1 VTAATGARARRGER
15 GAATVLSIAVLGVLV
30 AVAAALGLV
39 TAVVV
44 HHRMAQSAADLAA
57 LAGAG
62 AAAQG
67 EDACAAAGAVA
78 GANGAALIG
87 CRVDGVRAV
96 WVQVQVTG
104 PHWLGQGVDPVA
116 EARAGPA

>member
-1 VTAATGARARRGER
+1 VRAGRGDG
-15 GAATVLSIAVLGVLV
+15 GAATVLATAVLGVLV

-62 AAAQG
+62 AAARG
-67 EDACAAAGAVA
+67 EDACGAAGAVA
-78 GANGAALIG
+78 AANGAALVG
-87 CRVDGVRAV
+87 CRADGPREVQ
-96 WVQVQVTG
+96 VQVQVTG

>member
-1 VTAATGARARRGER
+1 VTSARSCRSDR
-15 GAATVLSIAVLGVLV
+15 GAATVVATAVLGVLV

-44 HHRMAQSAADLAA
+44 HHRAAQSAADLAA

-62 AAAQG
+62 AAARG
-67 EDACAAAGAVA
+67 DDACAAAGAVA
-78 GANGAALIG
+78 LANDAALVG
-87 CRVDGVRAV
+87 CRAEGSREV
-96 WVQVQVTG
+96 WVQVRVSG
-104 PHWLGQGVDPVA
+104 PRWLGQGVDPTA

>member
-1 VTAATGARARRGER
+1 MSGGRRGDDR
-15 GAATVLSIAVLGVLV
+15 GAATVFATAVLGVLV
-30 AVAAALGLV
+30 AVAAGLGLV

-62 AAAQG
+62 AVARG
-67 EDACAAAGAVA
+67 EDACAEAGAVA
-78 GANGAALIG
+78 AANDASLVDCRADGA
-87 CRVDGVRAV
+87 REV

-104 PHWLGQGVDPVA
+104 PHWLGQGVDPTA
-116 EARAGPA
+116 EARAGPG